1 MASDKT
7 TSPEKPRA
15 KKSKEKIPRQPRV
28 RRAVTLAPTVP
39 IARNIGAPD
48 TSGRYLYYLG
58 AKETIIDVVQR
69 LVPHDAVRLIEPFTG
84 SGALA
89 SGLAFRFKEIE
100 ASDLNAE
107 LVESHNQ
114 VIKDTDNFITT
125 LDRLF
130 SSPAQSSKW
139 FYDTI
144 RDGFNASENIAS
156 KAAFLVFMN
165 RKGFKGLMRRNSKGD
180 FNVPFWKERAN
191 EPLPASQIKE
201 FADRLADKAKFSTR
215 DFKDALKSAGVGDFC
230 YLDPP
235 YLAEQGKDGTFAEY
249 MGAFKAKDHMKM
261 ARRCREAADRGA
273 TVVVS
278 NHESEDIRRIYRS
291 ADRIYTLEVPRSLS
305 DGEGKGDSSARE
317 VLAVWL
323 PSSAWFQSFVRQPK
337 LGEKPDPFGH
347 WADQTTLNR
356 KVFKIAKVHGWL
368 EKGADI
374 DKITYRTFAESGRC
388 LFTIARLGAP
398 VTRRLALENPKRVK
412 KLSLHLLEALIP
424 TDNSFP
430 PDHLLPE
437 KEAAAIL
444 LDLATR
450 LEKALDGHPLASKAL
465 KRILNS
471 KAEHFVAALPEKKRL
486 SIERLD
492 DRYRALLDAVVARGW
507 TFGSTACQ
515 RLLLYAELCQNRG
528 SNNFIRICTAVKDG
542 FPEKALDQIMPP
554 LKSGDGKGIGA
565 HVVIPSVRM
574 LRMRKAVD
582 AWK

>member
-1 MASDKT
+1 
-7 TSPEKPRA
+7 
-15 KKSKEKIPRQPRV
+15 
-28 RRAVTLAPTVP
+28 
-39 IARNIGAPD
+39 
-48 TSGRYLYYLG
+48 
-58 AKETIIDVVQR
+58 
-69 LVPHDAVRLIEPFTG
+69 
-84 SGALA
+84 
-89 SGLAFRFKEIE
+89 
-100 ASDLNAE
+100 
-107 LVESHNQ
+107 

-215 DFKDALKSAGVGDFC
+215 DFC

-398 VTRRLALENPKRVK
+398 VTRRL
-412 KLSLHLLEALIP
+412 EALIP